1 MVGIK
6 KLQRISF
13 YVSPGT
19 LSFDSIPAGLQNVL
33 DAGPYNACHPELTL
47 NRKRNKI

>member
-6 KLQRISF
+6 KQQRISF

-33 DAGPYNACHPELTL
+33 DAGPCNACHPELTL
-47 NRKRNKI
+47 NKKRKNL